1 MKKEKTRQILGT
13 VTHVL
18 LAVDIALTVKSII
31 DDIRRMKAEK
41 QKENE
46 EKPNLYIMHDPTDRE
61 LRKVLAGLIQETFPG
76 TEDND
81 IQIDIYE
88 DRKPSARITFSMTKN
103 CAFDTYAIRC
113 TVADLKGSMPDTT
126 WRSICPKLTCEWA
139 NDIVK
144 EVLNI
149 TDLTLEIGN
158 EDL

>member
-76 TEDND
+76 IEDND

-113 TVADLKGSMPDTT
+113 TVL
-126 WRSICPKLTCEWA
+126 
-139 NDIVK
+139 
-144 EVLNI
+144 
-149 TDLTLEIGN
+149 
-158 EDL
+158 